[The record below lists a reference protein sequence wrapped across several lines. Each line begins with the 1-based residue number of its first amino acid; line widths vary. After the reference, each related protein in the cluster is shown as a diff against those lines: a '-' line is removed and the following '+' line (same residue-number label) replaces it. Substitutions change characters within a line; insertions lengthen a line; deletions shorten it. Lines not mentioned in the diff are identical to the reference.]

1 MPDEPTDAGAPSAP
15 TPADSHR
22 AESAQP
28 ESGQPDPLALARDIA
43 DSYRDTTA
51 PARPRRRRPA
61 QSTGHRKKNDD
72 AIPLADAMNEL
83 IASHGWDERLAIQ
96 RIYSDWPGV
105 VGPEVAAHSA
115 VEGFEDGTLA
125 IRADSSAWAKQLQLL
140 APGLVRRLND
150 ELGQGAV
157 LRVEVRGPQA
167 PSWKRGKRTVRD
179 GRGPRD
185 TYG

>member
-1 MPDEPTDAGAPSAP
+1 V
-15 TPADSHR
+15 
-22 AESAQP
+22 
-28 ESGQPDPLALARDIA
+28 
-43 DSYRDTTA
+43 
-51 PARPRRRRPA
+51 
-61 QSTGHRKKNDD
+61 
-72 AIPLADAMNEL
+72 PLADAMSEL
-83 IASHGWDERLAIQ
+83 IAAHGWDERLSVQ

-115 VEGFEDGTLA
+115 VEGFEDGILA
-125 IRADSSAWAKQLQLL
+125 IRADSTAWAKQLQLL
-140 APGLVRRLND
+140 APGLVRRLNA

-157 LRVEVRGPQA
+157 LRVDVRGPQA

>member
-1 MPDEPTDAGAPSAP
+1 VPDEPTDPDAPSE
-15 TPADSHR
+15 SVQ
-22 AESAQP
+22 AESVEP
-28 ESGQPDPLALARDIA
+28 ESTQPDPLALARDIA

-61 QSTGHRKKNDD
+61 PSTGHRKKNDD
-72 AIPLADAMNEL
+72 PVPLVDAMNEL
-83 IASHGWDERLAIQ
+83 IAAHGWDERLAVQ

-115 VEGFEDGTLA
+115 VEGFEDGILA
-125 IRADSSAWAKQLQLL
+125 IRADSTAWAKQLQLL
-140 APGLVRRLND
+140 APGLVRRLNA

>member
-1 MPDEPTDAGAPSAP
+1 MPDHPNDASGDESVGGANS
-15 TPADSHR
+15 
-22 AESAQP
+22 
-28 ESGQPDPLALARDIA
+28 DPLALARDIA
-43 DSYRDTTA
+43 DSYRGATA

-61 QSTGHRKKNDD
+61 KAKPSGRTSDD
-72 AIPLADAMNEL
+72 PVSVADAVTEL
-83 IASHGWDERLAIQ
+83 IASQGWDERLAVQ

-115 VEGFEDGTLA
+115 VEGFADGILE
-125 IRADSSAWAKQLQLL
+125 IRADSTAWAKELQLL
-140 APGLVRRLND
+140 APGLVRRLNA

-157 LRVEVRGPQA
+157 LRVDVRGPQA
-167 PSWKRGKRTVRD
+167 PSWKRGKRSVRD